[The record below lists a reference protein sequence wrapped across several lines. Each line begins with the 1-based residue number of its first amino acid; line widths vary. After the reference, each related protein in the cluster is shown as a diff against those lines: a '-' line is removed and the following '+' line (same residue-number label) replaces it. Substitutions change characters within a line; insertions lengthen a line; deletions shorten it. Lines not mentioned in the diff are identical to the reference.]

1 MTELANAR
9 DLGGLPTADGRTTRA
24 GVLFRSDAPHEGD
37 GGPDLPNWPP
47 ALVIDLRATAEHSG
61 AAHPLAGPDTAVRRI
76 PLLEAV
82 VAELNEPSSPVA
94 PAAKDLAAVYVGMLK
109 ASAADFVEVLRL
121 IAVAEGPVLVHCA
134 AGKDRTGVAV
144 ALALSAVGVSRE
156 AIVADYVRTQANME
170 AVISRMT
177 GGVLLPEG
185 MDFEPVRH
193 LFEAPARAM
202 EAVLDRLEAHPRGA
216 LGWLDE
222 QGLSP
227 STLDRLTARLVG

>member
-9 DLGGLPTADGRTTRA
+9 DVGGLPTADGRTTRA
-24 GVLFRSDAPHEGD
+24 GVLYRSDAPHEGD
-37 GGPDLPNWPP
+37 RGPDLPSWPP

-61 AAHPLAGPDTAVRRI
+61 AAHPLAGPDTVVRRI

-82 VAELNEPSSPVA
+82 VAELNEPSTPAA
-94 PAAKDLAAVYVGMLK
+94 PADKDLAAVYVGMLK
-109 ASAADFVEVLRL
+109 ASSAEFVEVLRL
-121 IAVAEGPVLVHCA
+121 VAVADGPALVHCA

-144 ALALSAVGVSRE
+144 ALALSAVGVTRE

-170 AVISRMT
+170 RVIARMT

-185 MDFEPVRH
+185 VDFEPIRH

-202 EAVLDRLEAHPRGA
+202 EAVLDRLDAHPDGA
-216 LGWLDE
+216 RGWLDE
-222 QGLSP
+222 HGLSP
-227 STLDRLTARLVG
+227 ITITRLTTRLLG